1 MIQVTGVPSVAYV
14 DRYICSFFSVILHSL
29 YVLVLLELNF
39 PDRLS
44 RLQHPPP
51 PHIWKPKLAFIN
63 YATSVNCLVVTFG
76 FQCEDVHRM

>member
-1 MIQVTGVPSVAYV
+1 MFLFYLNLIFPIV
-14 DRYICSFFSVILHSL
+14 SL
-29 YVLVLLELNF
+29 GYNT
-39 PDRLS
+39 
-44 RLQHPPP
+44 P

>member
-1 MIQVTGVPSVAYV
+1 MFLFYLDLIFPIV
-14 DRYICSFFSVILHSL
+14 SL
-29 YVLVLLELNF
+29 GYNT
-39 PDRLS
+39 
-44 RLQHPPP
+44 PP

>member
-14 DRYICSFFSVILHSL
+14 DRYICSFFSVILLSL

-51 PHIWKPKLAFIN
+51 
-63 YATSVNCLVVTFG
+63 
-76 FQCEDVHRM
+76 